1 MDKDLYDAELRDK
14 ELSEEMASHDRA
26 TAEMQRDNKIIEA
39 LHQEIQNGKQ
49 LSIQECVHFCV
60 QAGVEEGLKDG
71 MRICVSRV
79 LKTMKT
85 LDIPD
90 ETRFEIIKML
100 YEK

>member
-14 ELSEEMASHDRA
+14 ELSEEIALHDRA
-26 TAEMQRDNKIIEA
+26 TTEMQRDNKIIEA
-39 LHQEIQNGKQ
+39 LYQEIQNGRQ

-71 MRICVSRV
+71 MRICVGKVIKAMR
-79 LKTMKT
+79 L